1 MDIKLKELL
10 KNAPTTLIITPEPLI
25 MEKVGDTF
33 RVVYLG
39 LRAFD
44 KLNPTTGEMERKPV
58 AHFYDGEKVLF
69 NMGAM
74 LTRACELLIAGMSVE
89 IVLKELK
96 ANNKGGKTKI
106 YSVAPLDIP
115 RLDLHDLFGGVLEIT
130 APKPEDL
137 RPPAPVAENAP
148 PDESQFQ
155 NYSNLHPNTIAKWS
169 ALVASAV
176 AAGVRMNYDLGPD
189 ETGASLVDRVLA
201 VKAAI
206 SEREQRAR
214 DKAALFPEDM

>member
-1 MDIKLKELL
+1 MKNDLKDQL
-10 KNAPTTLIITPEPLI
+10 KNAATTLIITPEPLI

-33 RVVYLG
+33 RGTFIG

-44 KLNPTTGEMERKPV
+44 KVNATTGEMERKPV

-74 LTRACELLIAGMSVE
+74 LTRSCEVLAAGTSIE

-106 YSVAPLDIP
+106 YSIAPLDIP
-115 RLDLHDLFGGVLEIT
+115 RLDLHDLFGGVLEIS

-137 RPPAPVAENAP
+137 QLSAPAQ
-148 PDESQFQ
+148 ESQEPVEPLFR
-155 NYSNLHPNTIAKWS
+155 NFSNLHPNTISKWA
-169 ALVASAV
+169 ALVTSAV
-176 AAGVRMNYDLGPD
+176 KAGVQMNYDLGED
-189 ETGASLVDRVLA
+189 ESAVTLIDRVLA
-201 VKAAI
+201 VKTAMDN
-206 SEREQRAR
+206 RE
-214 DKAALFPEDM
+214 